1 MPINKIDS
9 IDVNGVTYDLEDAS
23 AVKAITVNNI
33 THMPLSGDVDLGD
46 LQEELVSGTNIKTI
60 NNNSILGSGNLEVGG
75 GGTVVYDGDSTADT
89 PYDNLFAIT
98 VASGVDAVSVGL
110 DMDLLWHN
118 ASPTSSLSG
127 ISVQDDLSDYKW
139 FMFEVCPNY
148 SESSYRNA
156 IQYNFV
162 RIGQDTTLWSTN
174 TLATTA
180 QMNAYWMTRSVS
192 ATTSGI
198 TVGGGYSKKV
208 SDTSAPVS
216 NNNVCTVMNIYGIRG
231 VINDLTGD

>member
-1 MPINKIDS
+1 MAGQVTTLFSDS
-9 IDVNGVTYDLEDAS
+9 AKTNELYPRTKTS
-23 AVKAITVNNI
+23 AVSDANNHTLGDLAVYNAITV
-33 THMPLSGDVDLGD
+33 
-46 LQEELVSGTNIKTI
+46 GT
-60 NNNSILGSGNLEVGG
+60 
-75 GGTVVYDGDSTADT
+75 
-89 PYDNLFAIT
+89 
-98 VASGVDAVSVGL
+98 GVNAVSVGL

-118 ASPTSSLSG
+118 ASPTSSSSG
-127 ISVQDDLSDYKW
+127 YSIQDDLSDYKW

-148 SESSYRNA
+148 AESTYQNA

-174 TLATTA
+174 TLATAT

-192 ATTSGI
+192 ATASGI
-198 TVGGGYSKKV
+198 TVGGGYQKKV
-208 SDTSAPVS
+208 SDTSAPAS

>member
-1 MPINKIDS
+1 MADISKIKLPD
-9 IDVNGVTYDLEDAS
+9 NVTYNVKDTS
-23 AVKAITVNNI
+23 AVNSITVNGTTNY
-33 THMPLSGDVDLGD
+33 PVSGDVDLG
-46 LQEELVSGTNIKTI
+46 T
-60 NNNSILGSGNLEVGG
+60 VGG
-75 GGTVVYDGDSTADT
+75 GGTVVYDGDSTTDT
-89 PYDNLFAIT
+89 PYDNLFAVT
-98 VASGVDAVSVGL
+98 VGTGVNAVSVGL

-118 ASPTSSLSG
+118 ASPTSSSSG
-127 ISVQDDLSDYKW
+127 ISVQDNLSDYKW

-162 RIGQDTTLWSTN
+162 RIGQDATLWSTN